1 MYSSHSIVYHI
12 TAEFYQTLNTN
23 RITMTNFLNLNK
35 HGIFWE
41 LPWWCSGKESA
52 CQCRRCKR
60 QGFNLWVGNIPWRRK
75 WQPMPV
81 FLPGKSHGQP
91 MVWKN
96 VRHNLATKQQ
106 KLGVLWGPTHIYP
119 LLGNIP
125 KRSYAFLY
133 HYTYYKLQKIH
144 VHLSICSLKL

>member
-12 TAEFYQTLNTN
+12 TAEFYQTLNKN

-60 QGFNLWVGNIPWRRK
+60 QGFSLWVGKIPWRRK

-81 FLPGKSHGQP
+81 FLPGKSHGQWSLVDYSP
-91 MVWKN
+91 RDCRESDTTECTCTKACAHTVFFTCFCQTNQYKKWWKN
-96 VRHNLATKQQ
+96 TNHFSTVVEYQL
-106 KLGVLWGPTHIYP
+106 
-119 LLGNIP
+119 
-125 KRSYAFLY
+125 
-133 HYTYYKLQKIH
+133 
-144 VHLSICSLKL
+144 CE